1 MKGGEGTKKIYEKNP
16 AKVGGGTK
24 KTMEGGRRLP
34 TVSLGV
40 EIIRD

>member
-1 MKGGEGTKKIYEKNP
+1 MGGDEKNLRKKP
-16 AKVGGGTK
+16 AKVGGGTQ

-34 TVSLGV
+34 TASLGV